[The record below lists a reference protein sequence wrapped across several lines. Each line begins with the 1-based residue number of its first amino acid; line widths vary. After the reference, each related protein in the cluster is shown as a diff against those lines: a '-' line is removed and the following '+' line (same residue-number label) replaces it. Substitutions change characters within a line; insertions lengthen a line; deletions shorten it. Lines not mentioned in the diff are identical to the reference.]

1 MLRCWKGKGSC
12 IKERLRAWA
21 LWAFSKKQMV
31 KNVESLGREE
41 AQFPARDYAVQA
53 GAVVSKKTVVEGAFK
68 YSVFE
73 EYLLVA

>member
-1 MLRCWKGKGSC
+1 MG
-12 IKERLRAWA
+12 I
-21 LWAFSKKQMV
+21 SKKQIV
-31 KNVESLGREE
+31 KNMESLGREE